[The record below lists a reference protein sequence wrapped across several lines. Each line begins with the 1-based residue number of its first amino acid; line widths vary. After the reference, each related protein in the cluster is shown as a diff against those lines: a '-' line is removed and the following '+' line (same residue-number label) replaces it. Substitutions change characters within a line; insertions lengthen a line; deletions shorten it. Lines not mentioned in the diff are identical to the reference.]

1 MEFILDVVIFVLY
14 IEEYVE
20 CLLRCV
26 VWDLVGVISKRVK
39 RKGSFRGGLRFMFFV
54 FIIRMLF

>member
-39 RKGSFRGGLRFMFFV
+39 RKGSFRGGLRFMF
-54 FIIRMLF
+54 LFL